1 MIKDI
6 GEHPDGREAL
16 GQGMWEAPDPL
27 GRPLFWY
34 FHVFTNLGAP
44 EPIHVG
50 SFWRLRHVRVI
61 NH

>member
-27 GRPLFWY
+27 WADHSSGTSMCSPTWELLNPYMWDLSGGFVMY
-34 FHVFTNLGAP
+34 V
-44 EPIHVG
+44 
-50 SFWRLRHVRVI
+50 
-61 NH
+61 